1 MENGLWRARVE
12 AETSLEVSVEAQVM
26 PGWRLG
32 LGWYGRAGD
41 MQLDWRLILK
51 WELSWVINGIKK
63 KKGSKVTFA
72 SLLWELGRHQSFT
85 VFPVV
90 ESTNNFWKRTSSF
103 TSNSEVIN
111 ADMSLLQRIQRS
123 TEILQDLTDRNVSD
137 FLVKTYPALIR
148 SR

>member
-12 AETSLEVSVEAQVM
+12 AETSLEVSVEAQVT

-51 WELSWVINGIKK
+51 WEVSWVINGIKK
-63 KKGSKVTFA
+63 KEGSKVTFT

-103 TSNSEVIN
+103 TLNSEVMN

>member
-32 LGWYGRAGD
+32 LGWYGRTGD

-51 WELSWVINGIKK
+51 WEVSWVINGIKK
-63 KKGSKVTFA
+63 KEGSKVTFT

-103 TSNSEVIN
+103 TLNSEVIN

>member
-1 MENGLWRARVE
+1 METGLWRARVE
-12 AETSLEVSVEAQVM
+12 AETSLEVSVEAQVT

-51 WELSWVINGIKK
+51 WEVSWVINGIKK
-63 KKGSKVTFA
+63 KEGSKVTFT

-103 TSNSEVIN
+103 TLNSEVIN

>member
-1 MENGLWRARVE
+1 MEGQGGRRAQVGSVCRRPGDAWVETWSRVMWQGWRRADGLEMDSEVRTILGRQRNKGKRGLKSF
-12 AETSLEVSVEAQVM
+12 TSL
-26 PGWRLG
+26 LG
-32 LGWYGRAGD
+32 
-41 MQLDWRLILK
+41 
-51 WELSWVINGIKK
+51 
-63 KKGSKVTFA
+63 
-72 SLLWELGRHQSFT
+72 ELGRHQSFT

-90 ESTNNFWKRTSSF
+90 ESANNFWKRTSSF

-111 ADMSLLQRIQRS
+111 ADMSLLQRTQRS

>member
-12 AETSLEVSVEAQVM
+12 AETSLEVSVEAQVT

-51 WELSWVINGIKK
+51 WEVSWVINGIKK
-63 KKGSKVTFA
+63 KEGSKVTFT

-103 TSNSEVIN
+103 TLNSEVIN

>member
-41 MQLDWRLILK
+41 MQLGWRLILK

-63 KKGSKVTFA
+63 KKGSKVTFT

>member
-1 MENGLWRARVE
+1 MENGLWRAREE

-41 MQLDWRLILK
+41 MQLGWRLILK

-63 KKGSKVTFA
+63 KKGSKVTFT

>member
-1 MENGLWRARVE
+1 M
-12 AETSLEVSVEAQVM
+12 
-26 PGWRLG
+26 
-32 LGWYGRAGD
+32 
-41 MQLDWRLILK
+41 
-51 WELSWVINGIKK
+51 
-63 KKGSKVTFA
+63 TFT
-72 SLLWELGRHQSFT
+72 SLLWELGRHQSFI
-85 VFPVV
+85 VFPVL
-90 ESTNNFWKRTSSF
+90 ESTNNFRKKTSSF

>member
-1 MENGLWRARVE
+1 M
-12 AETSLEVSVEAQVM
+12 
-26 PGWRLG
+26 
-32 LGWYGRAGD
+32 
-41 MQLDWRLILK
+41 
-51 WELSWVINGIKK
+51 
-63 KKGSKVTFA
+63 TFT

-85 VFPVV
+85 VFPVL
-90 ESTNNFWKRTSSF
+90 ESTNNFRKKTSSF